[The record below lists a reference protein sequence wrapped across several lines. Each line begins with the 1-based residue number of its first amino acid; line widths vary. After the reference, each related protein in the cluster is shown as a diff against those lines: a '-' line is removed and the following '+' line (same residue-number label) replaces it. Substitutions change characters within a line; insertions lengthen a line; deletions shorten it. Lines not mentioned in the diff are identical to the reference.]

1 MTGIDKICEKILSD
15 ARAQAQGITDRAET
29 EAAEIR
35 QSYSSLAR
43 DEAEQILEKGK
54 KAAAEREER
63 LAGVARL
70 DARNLHLKAKQEMIS
85 KAFDAAL
92 DKLLTLPE
100 DEYISALATLAADAA
115 ITGKEQV
122 ILSESDRAN
131 YGKQVVSE
139 ANRILKARRS
149 EGEDKAPIL
158 KLGKALLTHLESGLT
173 LSDETRN
180 ISGGVIL
187 SQDKMEINCAFETL
201 IRLSRDEM
209 SATVA
214 DLLFN

>member
-15 ARAQAQGITDRAET
+15 AQAQAQKITDRASA

-35 QSYSSLAR
+35 QSYSALAR
-43 DEAEQILEKGK
+43 EESEQILEKGK
-54 KAAAEREER
+54 KSAAERGER

-70 DARNLHLKAKQEMIS
+70 DARNLHLKTKQEMIS
-85 KAFDAAL
+85 KAFDSAL
-92 DKLLTLPE
+92 EKLLTLPE
-100 DEYISALATLAADAA
+100 DEYISTLATLAADSA
-115 ITGKEQV
+115 ITGKEQI
-122 ILSESDRAN
+122 ILSERDRAN

-139 ANRILKARRS
+139 ANRILKSRRS
-149 EGEDKAPIL
+149 QQDEPASIV

-173 LSDETRN
+173 LSEETRN

-209 SATVA
+209 SAKVA
-214 DLLFN
+214 DILFN